1 MFIDADGN
9 LRIQILNLAV
19 HSLRKKSCLM
29 RLQAT
34 SLPLSVIY
42 MSALCYET
50 RLHTL
55 PSAMSSKRM
64 FLACIII
71 TKLHDLCLFKYRLI
85 FGFLRM

>member
-9 LRIQILNLAV
+9 LRIQTLNLAV
-19 HSLRKKSCLM
+19 HGLRKKSCLV

-34 SLPLSVIY
+34 PLPLSVIY

-55 PSAMSSKRM
+55 PSAMSSKEC
-64 FLACIII
+64 FSHVLLLQSFA
-71 TKLHDLCLFKYRLI
+71 TFVYLNT
-85 FGFLRM
+85 G